1 MVKVGYKMRNVIR
14 VAAALALSAVFG
26 LSFVAPAQ
34 AYPDPTITIHLPDD
48 EIYGGDTFSFSVT
61 SGSTECDWVV
71 DYEGKQKTGSGTS
84 ISGSFGTVKVS
95 KRTPTPL
102 SAVCT
107 YVTTASGNGAATA
120 DVQSAA
126 TASATA
132 TVYLLPRG
140 GNGNGGSD
148 SSGLPGTGGYSLW
161 YVVGGI
167 ALVIAGGGAL
177 ALSRRRSH

>member
-1 MVKVGYKMRNVIR
+1 MRNAIR

-34 AYPDPTITIHLPDD
+34 AYPDPTITIQLPDD
-48 EIYGGDTFSFSVT
+48 EIYGGDTFSFSVS
-61 SGSTECDWVV
+61 SGSTDCDWVV

-107 YVTTASGNGAATA
+107 YDDTIGMGSGSTA

-140 GNGNGGSD
+140 GNGGSD

-161 YVVGGI
+161 YIVGGV
-167 ALVIAGGGAL
+167 ALVVAGGGAL